1 MLKLFNFGQTSS
13 NLNGTISR
21 TWLLQPQLS
30 SPQGILMQNQPRILL
45 ADEDPGVRRTLGLV
59 LTRAGYRVSTAEH
72 TMDAILLLQRLAP
85 DLIIFDLDLERVPG
99 YDFLAM
105 VRHRLPHISVLATSI
120 FDDQTTVPEGVLA
133 DAVYIKG
140 FGRTERLLQ
149 TVANLV
155 RASASRSPEKRRNA
169 HLMEDT
175 TASSPR
181 LKVMRA
187 AT

>member
-1 MLKLFNFGQTSS
+1 
-13 NLNGTISR
+13 
-21 TWLLQPQLS
+21 
-30 SPQGILMQNQPRILL
+30 MQNQPPPRILL

-72 TMDAILLLQRLAP
+72 TLDAILVLQRLVP
-85 DLIIFDLDLERVPG
+85 DLIIFDLELEHVPG

-105 VRHRLPHISVLATSI
+105 VRDHLPQVPVIATSI
-120 FDDQTTVPEGVLA
+120 FDDHTSVPEDVLA
-133 DAVYIKG
+133 DSIYIKG

-155 RASASRSPEKRRNA
+155 RASASRSPEKPRNA
-169 HLMEDT
+169 HHLQDT